1 MQLSATKISSDDAGL
16 PAHAQVYL
24 RLRDMILYGDLTP
37 GQAVTIQGLT
47 ISLSAGMT
55 PVREAIRRLISQ
67 GALEFQGNRRVSVPQ
82 LCAADIAEIM
92 VAREWLDPYLARLA
106 TRAATP
112 GDIAALKRIDGA
124 LDGAIGN
131 GDLRAYLHL
140 NHQFHL
146 TLYTLS
152 ASPILADLAEGLWLR
167 FGPSMR
173 VLCGRLGTQNL
184 RDNHKDLI
192 TAMTAGDEDAA
203 AAAIAADVRQGMDQL
218 RASLD
223 EAGKGA
229 VEGAGQ
235 GPAQAE

>member
-1 MQLSATKISSDDAGL
+1 MHHFAQKFSSDDAGL

-24 RLRDMILYGDLTP
+24 RLREMVLYGDLTP

-47 ISLSAGMT
+47 TRLNAGMT

-82 LCAADIAEIM
+82 LSANDISEII
-92 VAREWLDPYLARLA
+92 VAREWLDPYLTRRAVARA
-106 TRAATP
+106 DAS
-112 GDIAALKRIDGA
+112 DIAAMANIDGA
-124 LDGAIGN
+124 LDGAIRQ

-146 TLYTLS
+146 YLYNL
-152 ASPILADLAEGLWLR
+152 ADSPILADLAEGLWLR
-167 FGPSMR
+167 FGPAMR

-184 RDNHKDLI
+184 PDNHKDLL
-192 TAMTAGDEDAA
+192 TAMTANDAQAA
-203 AAAIAADVRQGMDQL
+203 ARAIEADVRQGMDQL

-223 EAGKGA
+223 EAA
-229 VEGAGQ
+229 RREGAGVK
-235 GPAQAE
+235 